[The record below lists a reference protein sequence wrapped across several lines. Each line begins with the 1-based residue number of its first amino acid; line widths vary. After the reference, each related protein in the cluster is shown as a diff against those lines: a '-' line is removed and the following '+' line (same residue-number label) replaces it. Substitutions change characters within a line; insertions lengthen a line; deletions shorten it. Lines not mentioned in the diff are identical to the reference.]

1 MLSDGCGGI
10 GGGSGSPSATRRF
23 VSENFGFGGI
33 GGGNGSPSATRVVL
47 PHVYNTLSVTSIP
60 LVEALTGE
68 TAGSRMNRVKAQI
81 ARTNAVFFK
90 GVTLLS
96 RMLGGYVRSEISN
109 WKMFC
114 LRNAK

>member
-1 MLSDGCGGI
+1 
-10 GGGSGSPSATRRF
+10 
-23 VSENFGFGGI
+23 
-33 GGGNGSPSATRVVL
+33 
-47 PHVYNTLSVTSIP
+47 
-60 LVEALTGE
+60 
-68 TAGSRMNRVKAQI
+68 MNRVKAQI